1 MTAYIFPIKTAFILF
16 PILAMFLLIPFLIF
30 NYRKYGYLNKWRSF
44 ILYSLLLYLLNAYFL
59 VILPLPQTYDTCSLQ
74 PANTQH
80 MQLSPFYFIQEISN
94 HTSAILTKPA
104 TYFYLLKR
112 ICVFTSSI

>member
-44 ILYSLLLYLLNAYFL
+44 
-59 VILPLPQTYDTCSLQ
+59 
-74 PANTQH
+74 
-80 MQLSPFYFIQEISN
+80 
-94 HTSAILTKPA
+94 
-104 TYFYLLKR
+104 
-112 ICVFTSSI
+112 